1 MAKPAFRPAVS
12 QKQLPPSIVLTP
24 PTDVGEDVDMC
35 VQRLLQAADYDP
47 YHARYTSHRMPRP
60 TPHRLRD
67 HSVGIIYI
75 DEVDKIARRSGSGAD
90 GTRDIG
96 GEGVQQA
103 LLRMIEGSVISV
115 QAKGAPVEATSEG
128 RTRPGQRPPH
138 PCSSHHSSSPR
149 FSPRLIH

>member
-1 MAKPAFRPAVS
+1 MFRPAVS
-12 QKQLPPSIVLTP
+12 QKQFPLSIVLTP

-35 VQRLLQAADYDP
+35 VQRLLQAANYDP
-47 YHARYTSHRMPRP
+47 YHARWASRCMPNP
-60 TPHRLRD
+60 APCRLRD
-67 HSVGIIYI
+67 HSMGIIYI

-128 RTRPGQRPPH
+128 RTRPGQRPSH
-138 PCSSHHSSSPR
+138 HCSSHHLSPPR
-149 FSPRLIH
+149 FSS